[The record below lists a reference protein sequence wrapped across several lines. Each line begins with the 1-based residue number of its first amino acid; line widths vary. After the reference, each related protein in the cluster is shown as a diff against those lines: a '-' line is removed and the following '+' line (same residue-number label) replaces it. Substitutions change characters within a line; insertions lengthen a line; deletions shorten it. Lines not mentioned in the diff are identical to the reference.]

1 MRTITIE
8 LSVESCNKALK
19 ELEEYRKKLKS
30 ALDEICKRVAEFGLT
45 RAEMYFEQAPYDGIK
60 DFHLEVKK
68 ISGGYSLIANGKTVL
83 FLEFGAGVHYPNDHP
98 KAGEMGIEHGTYGR
112 GLGKNDYWFY
122 TGQPGTAG
130 GELAY
135 GHKNTTITHGNPA
148 SMPMYKS
155 SKEMREEIKRIA
167 EEVFSKF

>member
-68 ISGGYSLIANGKTVL
+68 ISGGYSRACIRTQ
-83 FLEFGAGVHYPNDHP
+83 
-98 KAGEMGIEHGTYGR
+98 EHDNHSR
-112 GLGKNDYWFY
+112 
-122 TGQPGTAG
+122 QPGEYADVQVKQGNESGDKANCRG
-130 GELAY
+130 G
-135 GHKNTTITHGNPA
+135 IQ
-148 SMPMYKS
+148 
-155 SKEMREEIKRIA
+155 
-167 EEVFSKF
+167 